1 MMIMIQNHH
10 KRWEYKQMNRLL
22 VYPILPWAQ
31 SDGEAKLKTIS
42 EDSATALWATTDSDL
57 LTTSSKPLTTPLPP
71 SPISSMFTEAPWIE
85 DYEEDVETLLSLAG
99 FVFSFYLSTSRD
111 DLDHPFL

>member
-1 MMIMIQNHH
+1 
-10 KRWEYKQMNRLL
+10 MNRLL

-31 SDGEAKLKTIS
+31 SHGEAKLKTIF
-42 EDSATALWATTDSDL
+42 EDSATALWATTD
-57 LTTSSKPLTTPLPP
+57 SKPLTTPLPP
-71 SPISSMFTEAPWIE
+71 SPISSMFTEAAWIE

>member
-1 MMIMIQNHH
+1 MIMIQNPH

-31 SDGEAKLKTIS
+31 SHGEAKLKTIS
-42 EDSATALWATTDSDL
+42 EDSATALWATTDS
-57 LTTSSKPLTTPLPP
+57 KPLTTPLPP
-71 SPISSMFTEAPWIE
+71 SPISSMFTEAAWIE